1 MQAHNSTV
9 STIYSRH
16 YRIESAI
23 NSQPEKR
30 PCPVEEAAIQFKN
43 PGLHLASTGYGVL
56 CTSIAIL
63 FSGGEYRKLA
73 MPDKPDN
80 VTDLLNAHSAG
91 SERAL
96 DELVENVYDELHELA
111 HIQLKRL
118 SPSRTLNTTALVHE
132 LYCKLVD
139 SGVHHWKDRNH
150 FYAACA
156 TTMRHLLVDNARRRL
171 RDKRGGGQRAV
182 TLEESASAS
191 EGDAEWLIELDRLI
205 NRLGE
210 QNARLVAVFEC
221 RYFGGFSNSETASIL
236 SLSERT
242 IERDWAHSRS
252 WLKQALAD
260 VSRDKDPRT
269 SGKEFRDE

>member
-1 MQAHNSTV
+1 
-9 STIYSRH
+9 
-16 YRIESAI
+16 
-23 NSQPEKR
+23 
-30 PCPVEEAAIQFKN
+30 
-43 PGLHLASTGYGVL
+43 
-56 CTSIAIL
+56 
-63 FSGGEYRKLA
+63 

-171 RDKRGGGQRAV
+171 RDKRGQGQRAL
-182 TLEESASAS
+182 TLDESEMVS
-191 EGDAEWLIELDRLI
+191 EGDPEWLIELDRLMD
-205 NRLGE
+205 RLSE
-210 QNARLVAVFEC
+210 HDRRLVSVFEC
-221 RYFGGFSNSETASIL
+221 RYFGGFSIAETARIL

-242 IERDWAHSRS
+242 IERDWARARGWFRH
-252 WLKQALAD
+252 ALTK
-260 VSRDKDPRT
+260 SFNP
-269 SGKEFRDE
+269 SGQ